1 MSSDTK
7 SAHLT
12 PPGGNIFADLGFE
25 PDEAAA
31 LHARSRRIIEEK
43 LSDQCL
49 REEHPV
55 SSDDGE
61 ACDDA

>member
-12 PPGGNIFADLGFE
+12 PPGGNIFADLGFA

-31 LHARSRRIIEEK
+31 LHAWSRRIIEEK
-43 LSDQCL
+43 LSDLRL

-61 ACDDA
+61 SCDDA